1 MFGLF
6 PPSSSVTFLM
16 FEVAAC
22 MILRPVAVPPVKA
35 ILSTSML
42 SASVCPTVGP
52 GPRTSCA
59 LPGGKPAFSINAN
72 NLIAD
77 SGVGLGGL
85 QDAAIARGKAGSEF
99 PCRHQQRI
107 IPRDNL
113 PAHSD
118 RLAHDHR
125 LDGRVRHLVI
135 LPERLGDQS
144 RVISET
150 SRRIRR
156 VKARLAQRLAV
167 VERVEFCKL
176 LHLRLDEI
184 GQLEQPRR
192 ALGCAHLRPRP
203 FVERLARRLNRQFR
217 VFLRSL
223 GDDADDLVVGGIE
236 NLPRRPIRGEFPFPI
251 DKHATG
257 FHELF
262 LLADVQNQ

>member
-1 MFGLF
+1 M
-6 PPSSSVTFLM
+6 
-16 FEVAAC
+16 
-22 MILRPVAVPPVKA
+22 
-35 ILSTSML
+35 
-42 SASVCPTVGP
+42 
-52 GPRTSCA
+52 
-59 LPGGKPAFSINAN
+59 
-72 NLIAD
+72 AD
-77 SGVGLGGL
+77 SGVVSAGFKMQQLP
-85 QDAAIARGKAGSEF
+85 AAKTGREF

-125 LDGRVRHLVI
+125 LDGRIRHLVI

-150 SRRIRR
+150 SRRICR
-156 VKARLAQRLAV
+156 VEARLAQRLAV
-167 VERVEFCKL
+167 VERVEFCKFL
-176 LHLRLDEI
+176 RLRLDEI

-223 GDDADDLVVGGIE
+223 GDDADDLLLAGLRIFRVAPSAASFHFPLI
-236 NLPRRPIRGEFPFPI
+236 NMRPTFMSF
-251 DKHATG
+251 
-257 FHELF
+257 F